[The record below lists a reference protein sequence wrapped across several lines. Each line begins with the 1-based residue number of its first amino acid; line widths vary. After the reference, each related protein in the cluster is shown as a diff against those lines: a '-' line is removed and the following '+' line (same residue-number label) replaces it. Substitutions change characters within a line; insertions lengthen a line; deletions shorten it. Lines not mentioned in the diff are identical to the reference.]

1 MFFVKT
7 MFKNSAKFKKMTYTV
22 SINLIGLSIISMIL
36 IYVGFK
42 NYLLFHS
49 AVEIFSSLIGFGILV
64 IAINTYKNSKNN
76 SFMILG
82 IAYGFVGLLDIVHA
96 LAYKGMGVFY
106 SSMPLVDIP
115 TQLWISARYIEAIS
129 ILIACILLRKSN
141 KNLMPRVI
149 LGIYMVISWV
159 LLLTIIHWRTFPQ
172 CLIEESGLTNFKIVS
187 EYIISLILFL
197 SIVFLFKAK
206 NYMDLS
212 VFTYMNLSLVATII
226 SEIMFTL
233 YSHPY
238 GLFNMIGHIFK
249 VLSFIFIYKSV
260 IEIGLKNPYR
270 LLSKQLKET
279 SHDLERKNYELDN
292 ASRRLQVQNQQHKHM
307 EQVLISN
314 EQCYDLLIESSKEAI
329 FVHTGGKIIFA
340 NEGLTKLLGAANLN
354 DVIGRSV
361 LDLFPKNLRNKIN
374 RMMEER
380 YSGIRT
386 RSSYETKL
394 IQDTGNII
402 DVEADATYFS
412 YKGIP
417 ATLTVVRDIT
427 EKKEVEK
434 LKVDFEESRKRLNET
449 LEFNKLITEFFSNI
463 SHELK
468 TPLNVILGAVQVLK
482 LYSKDDMPM
491 YDMNKKY
498 LRIMKQNC
506 YRLLRLVNNLIDIS
520 KIDSGFF
527 KLHLSNYNIVSI
539 VEDIT
544 LSVADYVE
552 SRRVSLIF
560 DTDIEEKMMACDPDK
575 IERIMLN
582 LLSNAIKF
590 TNPGDKII
598 VNMVDK
604 EDHILISVKDT
615 GIGIPEDKL
624 QTIFERFRQI
634 DKTIKRN
641 REGSGIGL
649 SLVKSLIELH
659 EGDIKINSKL
669 GEGSEFIIELPVK
682 SLIDEDSKDSAV
694 MYESKVERIDIEF
707 SDIYA

>member
-238 GLFNMIGHIFK
+238 GLFNIIGHIFK

-361 LDLFPKNLRNKIN
+361 LDIFPKNLRNKIN

>member
-238 GLFNMIGHIFK
+238 GLFNIIGHIFK

>member
-1 MFFVKT
+1 MFFDKT
-7 MFKNSAKFKKMTYTV
+7 TFKNLVKFKNMAHTAI
-22 SINLIGLSIISMIL
+22 INLVGLSVISGIL
-36 IYVGFK
+36 IYMGFK

-82 IAYGFVGLLDIVHA
+82 IAYGFIGVLDIVHA
-96 LAYKGMGVFY
+96 LAYKGMGVFN

-115 TQLWISARYIEAIS
+115 TQLWISARYMESIS

-141 KNLMPRVI
+141 KILRPRAI
-149 LGIYMVISWV
+149 LGRYMVISVV
-159 LLLTIIHWRTFPQ
+159 LLLSIIRWRIFPQ
-172 CLIEESGLTNFKIVS
+172 CLIEGAGLTSFKIAS
-187 EYIISLILFL
+187 EYIISLILFF

-206 NYMDLS
+206 NYLDLS
-212 VFTYMNLSLVATII
+212 VFTYMHLSLITTII

-233 YSHPY
+233 YNHPY

-260 IEIGLKNPYR
+260 IEIGLKNPYK
-270 LLSKQLKET
+270 LLFNQLKEA
-279 SHDLERKNYELDN
+279 SDDLERKSFELDN
-292 ASRRLQVQNQQHKHM
+292 ASRRLQIQNQQRKYM
-307 EQVLISN
+307 EQILISN
-314 EQCYDLLIESSKEAI
+314 EQCYDLLIDSSREAI
-329 FVHTGGKIIFA
+329 FVHMGGKIIFA
-340 NEGLTKLLGAANLN
+340 NEGLTKIIGAVDLK

-361 LDLFPKNLRNKIN
+361 LDLIPKDLRNKIN
-374 RMMEER
+374 KIMEER
-380 YSGIRT
+380 YNGVKAKSC
-386 RSSYETKL
+386 YETKL
-394 IQDTGNII
+394 VHDTGNTI
-402 DVEADATYFS
+402 DVEADSTYFS
-412 YKGIP
+412 YKGMP
-417 ATLTVVRDIT
+417 AILTVVRDIT

-434 LKVDFEESRKRLNET
+434 LKVDFEESRKRLSET

-482 LYSKDDMPM
+482 LYSRDDMPM
-491 YDMNKKY
+491 YDMHKKY
-498 LRIMKQNC
+498 LKIMKQNC
-506 YRLLRLVNNLIDIS
+506 YRLLRLVNNLIDMS

-552 SRRVSLIF
+552 NRGVSLIF
-560 DTDIEEKMMACDPDK
+560 DTDVEEKMMACDPDK

-590 TNPGDKII
+590 TNPGDEII
-598 VNMVDK
+598 VNMMDK
-604 EDHILISVKDT
+604 EDYILISVKDT

-659 EGDIKINSKL
+659 EGDIRINSKL

-682 SLIDEDSKDSAV
+682 ALIDEDSKDSSI